1 MKRLLRNR
9 YIRAALIALLILALT
24 PVIPARVLGLE
35 PRQLPMRQA
44 ADMQADAP

>member
-24 PVIPARVLGLE
+24 PVIRARVLGLE
-35 PRQLPMRQA
+35 PKLLPMQRPAASQA
-44 ADMQADAP
+44 EP